1 MKFKSKYKPNVVGKG
16 KALPLGNNYY
26 YMKGPKHSNGGIKIG
41 KSDKTGIEVEGGEIM
56 HVTPKETRVFSS
68 VPFLQ
73 GSSPVEK
80 VLGGENPNKV
90 FKEQEDYKDR
100 NNLNDDGTM
109 KRKQYRPGGKN
120 YTNKRWYKKLSDKD
134 KAEVYKLASVGN
146 AAKRDNKIESNS
158 NNSTTNKPK
167 FEIPKL
173 ASAPSFSIEEPS
185 LSSYR
190 YKFGEPKRDSIKE
203 AINKQ
208 LNIDIKYNN
217 IKDSDNKKNR
227 VSKAKYIYD
236 KASNYL
242 FEHPNLVG
250 DLARTGG
257 DILGSVTSHQINKK
271 MLEGLQYA
279 ERPASVMPAKLK
291 TKININPQ
299 LEKMRES
306 IAAYERAVDANTASS
321 KVAQERK
328 MNARLNKI
336 NITNQ
341 LYAQKEHQEAQLI
354 NRDKLNAQHVAM
366 QNARDYNRWAEGKAD
381 FENEKADKIAENDVG
396 LVQNL
401 VGSVQDQINRMDF
414 RRREDKDLRAIMAK
428 SGNTVEYMKEHGF
441 DSNWYNDKD
450 KYIDRRSETGNYE
463 NVRPAEKRLKRLARR
478 INRKKLINN

>member
-109 KRKQYRPGGKN
+109 KNNRKKYVAGGEDV
-120 YTNKRWYKKLSDKD
+120 TS
-134 KAEVYKLASVGN
+134 
-146 AAKRDNKIESNS
+146 
-158 NNSTTNKPK
+158 
-167 FEIPKL
+167 
-173 ASAPSFSIEEPS
+173 
-185 LSSYR
+185 
-190 YKFGEPKRDSIKE
+190 
-203 AINKQ
+203 
-208 LNIDIKYNN
+208 
-217 IKDSDNKKNR
+217 KKNR
-227 VSKAKYIYD
+227 IKLIQAAKGIKTEDVLKSPKSLIVPVTSKYKKVPNKLEYRNPDKLSKAEYLYN
-236 KASNYL
+236 KAKVYL
-242 FEHPNLVG
+242 HDHPNTIADIVG
-250 DLARTGG
+250 TGAN
-257 DILGSVTSHQINKK
+257 IIGSLTSHKTNKK

-279 ERPASVMPAKLK
+279 KRPASVMPAKLK

-306 IAAYERAVDANTASS
+306 IATYERAVDANTASS

-341 LYAQKEHQEAQLI
+341 LYAQKENQETQLI
-354 NRDKLNAQHVAM
+354 NHDKLNAQHVAM
-366 QNARDYNRWAEGKAD
+366 QNAREYNRWAEGKAA
-381 FENEKADKIAENDVG
+381 FENNRAEQLAENEVG
-396 LVQNL
+396 LTQNL
-401 VGSVQDQINRMDF
+401 IGSVQDLITRSDA
-414 RRREDKDLRAIMAK
+414 RRREKNDLLLAELANPNTKSLIEAHGITSGEDAK
-428 SGNTVEYMKEHGF
+428 TSKINKAR
-441 DSNWYNDKD
+441 KR
-450 KYIDRRSETGNYE
+450 IDNYE
-463 NVRPAEKRLKRLARR
+463 R
-478 INRKKLINN
+478 